1 MPSIVLAAIGF
12 VAIIGAV
19 ASIEFAAAP
28 AGRKGRVAAQSAAV
42 TTCILCALI
51 VLAVGYEWLWGPMN
65 LPLPDGPSLL
75 PK

>member
-1 MPSIVLAAIGF
+1 MSSILFAASGF
-12 VAIIGAV
+12 IAIVGAV

-28 AGRKGRVAAQSAAV
+28 AGRKGRMAAQSAAV

-51 VLAVGYEWLWGPMN
+51 LLAIAYEWLWGPMN
-65 LPLPDGPSLL
+65 LPLPSGPGLL